1 MAILSPGDLFQNT
14 IPVAVGE
21 DVVELHN
28 PTVEDVADI
37 RAGFVAVIQEVCTY
51 PYDDALEL
59 LPAEKDEEGNALTR
73 EPKYPA
79 VYEYLNRELI
89 PAMRDIMWQSFGMPG
104 DDRAYRA
111 VLARMSV
118 EQQAVLQNAYIETA
132 GMDAVFDAARRSG
145 DKMGNT

>member
-1 MAILSPGDLFQNT
+1 MAILSPGDLFQET

-28 PTVEDVADI
+28 PTVEEVADI
-37 RAGFVAVIQEVCTY
+37 RAGLVAVIQEACTY

-59 LPAEKDEEGNALTR
+59 LPAEADDEPR
-73 EPKYPA
+73 KPKYPA
-79 VYEYLNRELI
+79 VYEYLNRELV
-89 PAMRDIMWQSFGMPG
+89 PAMRNLMWQAFGMPD

-111 VLARMSV
+111 ALARMSV